1 VARFILALG
10 RSLLDFIIWVL
21 FPVWALTFELWD
33 LDLTWHLDFGI
44 WHSRWGGMMGQVLSS
59 YYQRVIDR
67 WNDCAILYTIYTELQ
82 ELNPEESKEVRQG
95 YKKDRGYKKARW
107 G

>member
-1 VARFILALG
+1 MARFILALG
-10 RSLLDFIIWVL
+10 RSFLDFIIWISIVL
-21 FPVWALTFELWD
+21 RVLSFELC
-33 LDLTWHLDFGI
+33 LAFGLWHLDLG
-44 WHSRWGGMMGQVLSS
+44 RRALGGQDGGPKLFS
-59 YYQRVIDR
+59 YYQRVID
-67 WNDCAILYTIYTELQ
+67 DYDSCAILYTIYTEPQ